1 METET
6 IMSDGGR
13 RRAPSIMSLDD
24 PETREA
30 AETLSGLRNMG
41 MCHSPS
47 NFLQIFYPFHVK
59 LDFLLQPI

>member
-1 METET
+1 METES

-13 RRAPSIMSLDD
+13 FRAPSIMSLDD

-41 MCHSPS
+41 TFSKSLAKH
-47 NFLQIFYPFHVK
+47 LIV
-59 LDFLLQPI
+59 